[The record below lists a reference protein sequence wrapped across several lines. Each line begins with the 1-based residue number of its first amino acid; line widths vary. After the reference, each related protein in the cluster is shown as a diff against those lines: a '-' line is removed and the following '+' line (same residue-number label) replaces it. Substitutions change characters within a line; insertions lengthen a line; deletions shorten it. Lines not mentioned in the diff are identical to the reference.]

1 MENCKIDLNKR
12 IITFNRLSN
21 EKIVNAFTL
30 KPFDFSN
37 NGKNIIIDSNNEIKT
52 NNNNYNNNN
61 CVKYQYNNCI
71 KSQDNDLKN
80 ILGINL
86 TTSKIIKPV
95 QKHTNNVQIVDETNI
110 NNYFDNTDGLITNL
124 KNVALATSLA
134 DCQGILIYD
143 QNKRVIGNVH
153 SGWRGTLKR
162 IVINAIHLMEEKF
175 NSNPADIE
183 IYICPSIL
191 KCCFEVDK
199 DVEILFRNEF
209 NDINIDEFIETKD
222 KTIDKNEN
230 ETITI
235 DKNRNKMENINEL
248 TKDDIRNINEF
259 LESKTKKYY
268 IDTVGIN
275 KAVLVKEGIKQENII
290 TSNICTKCNSDKIHS
305 YRADGKNAGRN
316 LSIIMMT

>member
-12 IITFNRLSN
+12 ILTFNRLSN
-21 EKIVNAFTL
+21 ENIVNAFTL

-37 NGKNIIIDSNNEIKT
+37 KGNNTINSNNEIKT
-52 NNNNYNNNN
+52 NNASITD
-61 CVKYQYNNCI
+61 KY
-71 KSQDNDLKN
+71 KDLKN

-86 TTSKIIKPV
+86 TTAKIIKPV
-95 QKHTNNVQIVDETNI
+95 QKHTSNVQIVDETNI
-110 NNYFDNTDGLITNL
+110 NNCFENTDGLITNL

-143 QNKRVIGNVH
+143 PNNGVIGNIH

-175 NSNPADIE
+175 NSNPSGIE

-199 DVEILFRNEF
+199 DVEMLFKDEF
-209 NDINIDEFIETKD
+209 HDINIDEFIEY
-222 KTIDKNEN
+222 
-230 ETITI
+230 
-235 DKNRNKMENINEL
+235 RNKTKNVNEL
-248 TKDDIRNINEF
+248 TKNKIESIDKF
-259 LESKTKKYY
+259 AESKNQKYY

-275 KAVLVKEGIKQENII
+275 RAVLMKEGVKAENII

-316 LSIIMMT
+316 LSIIMKN

>member
-1 MENCKIDLNKR
+1 MENCKIDLNKK

-21 EKIVNAFTL
+21 ENIVNAFTL
-30 KPFDFSN
+30 KPFDFSSKS
-37 NGKNIIIDSNNEIKT
+37 KNIKSGEYKT
-52 NNNNYNNNN
+52 
-61 CVKYQYNNCI
+61 
-71 KSQDNDLKN
+71 LKDV
-80 ILGINL
+80 LGINL

-95 QKHTNNVQIVDETNI
+95 QKHTSNVQIVDETNI

-124 KNVALATSLA
+124 KNVAIATSLA

-191 KCCFEVDK
+191 KCCFEVDE

-209 NDINIDEFIETKD
+209 NDINIDKFIET
-222 KTIDKNEN
+222 
-230 ETITI
+230 
-235 DKNRNKMENINEL
+235 RNK
-248 TKDDIRNINEF
+248 TKNQKF
-259 LESKTKKYY
+259 Y

-275 KAVLVKEGIKQENII
+275 RAILMKEGVKAENII

-316 LSIIMMT
+316 LSIIMQT

>member
-1 MENCKIDLNKR
+1 MENCKIDLNRR
-12 IITFNRLSN
+12 ILTFNRLSN
-21 EKIVNAFTL
+21 ENVVNAFTL

-143 QNKRVIGNVH
+143 PNKRVIGNVH

-222 KTIDKNEN
+222 KTININK
-230 ETITI
+230 TI
-235 DKNRNKMENINEL
+235 DKTKTENINEL
-248 TKDDIRNINEF
+248 TKDDIRNIDEF
-259 LESKTKKYY
+259 VESKTKKYY

-305 YRADGKNAGRN
+305 YRAEGINAGRN

>member
-12 IITFNRLSN
+12 ILTFNRLSN
-21 EKIVNAFTL
+21 ENVVNAFTL

-37 NGKNIIIDSNNEIKT
+37 NGKNIIMDSNNEIKT

-71 KSQDNDLKN
+71 KSQYNDLKN

-143 QNKRVIGNVH
+143 PNKSVIGNVH

-191 KCCFEVDK
+191 KCCFEVDE

-209 NDINIDEFIETKD
+209 NDINIDEFIET
-222 KTIDKNEN
+222 
-230 ETITI
+230 
-235 DKNRNKMENINEL
+235 RNK
-248 TKDDIRNINEF
+248 TKNQKF
-259 LESKTKKYY
+259 Y

-275 KAVLVKEGIKQENII
+275 RAILMKEGVKAENII

>member
-12 IITFNRLSN
+12 ILTFNRLSN
-21 EKIVNAFTL
+21 ENVVNAFTL

-37 NGKNIIIDSNNEIKT
+37 KDNKIFIDSDNEIKT

-71 KSQDNDLKN
+71 KSQYNDLKN

-95 QKHTNNVQIVDETNI
+95 QKHTINVQIVDETNI

-143 QNKRVIGNVH
+143 PNKRVIGNVH

-191 KCCFEVDK
+191 KCCFEVDE
-199 DVEILFRNEF
+199 DVDILFRNEF

-222 KTIDKNEN
+222 KTKNQ
-230 ETITI
+230 
-235 DKNRNKMENINEL
+235 K
-248 TKDDIRNINEF
+248 F
-259 LESKTKKYY
+259 Y

>member
-12 IITFNRLSN
+12 ILTFNRLSN
-21 EKIVNAFTL
+21 ENVVNAFTL

-37 NGKNIIIDSNNEIKT
+37 KDNKIFIDSNNEIKT
-52 NNNNYNNNN
+52 NNNNYNNN

-71 KSQDNDLKN
+71 KSQYNDLKN

-95 QKHTNNVQIVDETNI
+95 QKHTINVQIVDETNI
-110 NNYFDNTDGLITNL
+110 NNYFDNIDGLITNL

-143 QNKRVIGNVH
+143 PNKRVIGNVH

-191 KCCFEVDK
+191 KCCFEVDE

-209 NDINIDEFIETKD
+209 NDINIDEFIET
-222 KTIDKNEN
+222 
-230 ETITI
+230 
-235 DKNRNKMENINEL
+235 RNK
-248 TKDDIRNINEF
+248 TKNQKF
-259 LESKTKKYY
+259 Y

-275 KAVLVKEGIKQENII
+275 RAILMKEGVKAENII

>member
-21 EKIVNAFTL
+21 ENIDNAFTL

-37 NGKNIIIDSNNEIKT
+37 KGNKIFIDSNNEIKT

-71 KSQDNDLKN
+71 KSQYNDLKN

-143 QNKRVIGNVH
+143 PNKRVIGNVH

-191 KCCFEVDK
+191 KCCFEVDE

-209 NDINIDEFIETKD
+209 NDINIDEFIET
-222 KTIDKNEN
+222 
-230 ETITI
+230 
-235 DKNRNKMENINEL
+235 RNK
-248 TKDDIRNINEF
+248 TKNQKF
-259 LESKTKKYY
+259 Y

-275 KAVLVKEGIKQENII
+275 RAILMKEGVKAENII

>member
-1 MENCKIDLNKR
+1 
-12 IITFNRLSN
+12 
-21 EKIVNAFTL
+21 
-30 KPFDFSN
+30 
-37 NGKNIIIDSNNEIKT
+37 
-52 NNNNYNNNN
+52 
-61 CVKYQYNNCI
+61 
-71 KSQDNDLKN
+71 
-80 ILGINL
+80 
-86 TTSKIIKPV
+86 
-95 QKHTNNVQIVDETNI
+95 
-110 NNYFDNTDGLITNL
+110 
-124 KNVALATSLA
+124 
-134 DCQGILIYD
+134 
-143 QNKRVIGNVH
+143 
-153 SGWRGTLKR
+153 
-162 IVINAIHLMEEKF
+162 MEEKF

-191 KCCFEVDK
+191 KCCFEVDE

-209 NDINIDEFIETKD
+209 NDINIDEFIKTKD

-290 TSNICTKCNSDKIHS
+290 TSNQFF
-305 YRADGKNAGRN
+305 
-316 LSIIMMT
+316 

>member
-12 IITFNRLSN
+12 ILTFNRLSN
-21 EKIVNAFTL
+21 ENVVNAFTL

-37 NGKNIIIDSNNEIKT
+37 KDNKIFIDSNNEIKT
-52 NNNNYNNNN
+52 NNNNYNNN

-71 KSQDNDLKN
+71 KSQYNDLKN

-95 QKHTNNVQIVDETNI
+95 QKHTINVQIVDETNI

-143 QNKRVIGNVH
+143 PNKRVIGNVH

-191 KCCFEVDK
+191 KCCFEVDE

-222 KTIDKNEN
+222 KTKNQ
-230 ETITI
+230 
-235 DKNRNKMENINEL
+235 K
-248 TKDDIRNINEF
+248 F
-259 LESKTKKYY
+259 Y

-275 KAVLVKEGIKQENII
+275 KAVLVKEGIKQDNII

>member
-21 EKIVNAFTL
+21 ENIVNAFTL

-37 NGKNIIIDSNNEIKT
+37 KGNKIFFDSNNEIKT
-52 NNNNYNNNN
+52 NNNNYNNNYNNN

-71 KSQDNDLKN
+71 KSQYNDLKN

-95 QKHTNNVQIVDETNI
+95 QKHTINVQIVDETNI
-110 NNYFDNTDGLITNL
+110 NNYFDNIDGLITNL

-143 QNKRVIGNVH
+143 PNKRVIGNVH

-191 KCCFEVDK
+191 KCCFEVDE

-209 NDINIDEFIETKD
+209 NDINIDEFIET
-222 KTIDKNEN
+222 
-230 ETITI
+230 
-235 DKNRNKMENINEL
+235 RNK
-248 TKDDIRNINEF
+248 TKNQKF
-259 LESKTKKYY
+259 Y

-275 KAVLVKEGIKQENII
+275 RAILMKEGVKAENII

>member
-1 MENCKIDLNKR
+1 MENCKIDLNKK

-37 NGKNIIIDSNNEIKT
+37 RGNKIFIDSNNEIKT

-71 KSQDNDLKN
+71 KSQYNDLKN

-95 QKHTNNVQIVDETNI
+95 QKHTINVQIVDETNI
-110 NNYFDNTDGLITNL
+110 NNYFDNIDGLITNL

-143 QNKRVIGNVH
+143 PNKRVIGNVH

-191 KCCFEVDK
+191 KCCFEVDE

-209 NDINIDEFIETKD
+209 NDINIDEFIET
-222 KTIDKNEN
+222 
-230 ETITI
+230 
-235 DKNRNKMENINEL
+235 RNK
-248 TKDDIRNINEF
+248 TKNQKF
-259 LESKTKKYY
+259 Y

-275 KAVLVKEGIKQENII
+275 RAILMKEGVKAENII

>member
-30 KPFDFSN
+30 KPFDFSSKS
-37 NGKNIIIDSNNEIKT
+37 KNIKSGEYKT
-52 NNNNYNNNN
+52 
-61 CVKYQYNNCI
+61 
-71 KSQDNDLKN
+71 LKDA
-80 ILGINL
+80 LGINL

-95 QKHTNNVQIVDETNI
+95 QKHTSNVQIVDETNI

-143 QNKRVIGNVH
+143 PNKRVIGNVH

-191 KCCFEVDK
+191 KCCFEVDE

-222 KTIDKNEN
+222 KTINKNKNKNKNKDK
-230 ETITI
+230 TKT
-235 DKNRNKMENINEL
+235 ENINEL
-248 TKDDIRNINEF
+248 TKDDIGNIDEF
-259 LESKTKKYY
+259 VESKTKKYC

-275 KAVLVKEGIKQENII
+275 KAVLVKEGIKQDNII

-316 LSIIMMT
+316 LSIIMQTWFN